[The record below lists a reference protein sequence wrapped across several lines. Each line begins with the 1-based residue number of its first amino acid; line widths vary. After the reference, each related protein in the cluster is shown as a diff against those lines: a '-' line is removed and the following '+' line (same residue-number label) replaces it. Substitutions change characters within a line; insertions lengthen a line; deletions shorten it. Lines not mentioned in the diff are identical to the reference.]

1 MQAVKTSHMIYTLGL
16 NHTTAPVRMRER
28 LAFGPD
34 RLPAALGELIRIPG
48 VEEAAI
54 LSTCNRTELYC
65 ELSSA
70 NDESHVL
77 EWLGGFHRIEPREIE
92 PYLYRYQDRCAVA
105 HALRVACGL
114 DSMVLGEPQI
124 LGQIKEAYRK
134 AREAGT
140 LGRHLGRLFQH
151 AFAVAKQ
158 VRTDTAIGRS
168 AVSVAFAAVSL
179 AKQIFGDLSAHT
191 VLLIGA
197 GETIELAARHLRA
210 GGVARMFVAN
220 RTVQRAAALAGEFE
234 AEAIA
239 LPAIPQVLPRADI
252 VISSTASPLPILG
265 KGMVERALKARR
277 HKPIFMV
284 DIAVPR
290 DIEQEVGE
298 LDDVY
303 LYTVDDLQ
311 EVIDENLRSRSEAA
325 EQAREIIEARVE
337 DFMAWVRA
345 QDAVGTIVN
354 YRNRAESI
362 REETLQRALNMLRGD
377 KSPEHVLRY
386 LAHTLT
392 NRLTHDP
399 THALHV
405 AGREG
410 RTELIEA
417 ARTLLN
423 LPEED

>member
-1 MQAVKTSHMIYTLGL
+1 MPAANTSHMIYTLGL

-34 RLPAALGELIRIPG
+34 QLPTALGELIRVPG
-48 VEEAAI
+48 VHEAAI
-54 LSTCNRTELYC
+54 LSTCNRTEVYC
-65 ELSSA
+65 ELGGA
-70 NDESHVL
+70 NDEPYVL
-77 EWLGGFHRIEPREIE
+77 EWLGDFHRIAPRDIE
-92 PYLYRYQDRCAVA
+92 PYLYRYQERSAVA
-105 HALRVACGL
+105 HTLRVACGL

-124 LGQIKEAYRK
+124 LGQIKDAYRA

-168 AVSVAFAAVSL
+168 AVSVAFAAVTL
-179 AKQIFGDLSAHT
+179 ARQIFGDLSRHT

-210 GGVARMFVAN
+210 NRVARMIVAN
-220 RTVQRAAALAGEFE
+220 RTVQRAAALAEAFQ

-239 LPAIPQVLPRADI
+239 LPAIPDRLPQADI

-265 KGMVERALKARR
+265 KGMVERALKKRR
-277 HKPIFMV
+277 HKPMFMV

-325 EQAREIIEARVE
+325 EQANEIIEARVE
-337 DFMAWVRA
+337 DFMAWVRM

-354 YRNRAESI
+354 YRTRAESI
-362 REETLQRALNMLRGD
+362 REETLQRALNMLRGE
-377 KSPEHVLRY
+377 KTPEHVLRY

-410 RTELIEA
+410 RTELVEA

>member
-1 MQAVKTSHMIYTLGL
+1 MQAAKTPHMIYTLGL
-16 NHTTAPVRMRER
+16 NHTTAPVTMRER

-34 RLPAALGELIRIPG
+34 QLPTALGELIRVPG
-48 VEEAAI
+48 VQEAAI

-65 ELSSA
+65 ELTSA
-70 NDESHVL
+70 NDEYDVL
-77 EWLGGFHRIEPREIE
+77 RWLGGFHHVSPRDIE
-92 PYLYRYQDRCAVA
+92 PYLYRYQERSAVA

-124 LGQIKEAYRK
+124 LGQIKEAYRT

-179 AKQIFGDLSAHT
+179 ARQIFGDLSAHT

-197 GETIELAARHLRA
+197 GETVELAARHLRA
-210 GGVARMFVAN
+210 NRVRRMIVAN
-220 RTVQRAAALAGEFE
+220 RTVQRAAALAEAFE

-239 LPAIPQVLPRADI
+239 LSAIPEVLPQADI

-265 KGMVERALKARR
+265 KGMVERALKRRR
-277 HKPIFMV
+277 HRPVFMV

-290 DIEQEVGE
+290 DIEQEVGD

-303 LYTVDDLQ
+303 LYTVDDLR

-325 EQAREIIEARVE
+325 EQANEIIEARVE
-337 DFMAWVRA
+337 DFMAWVRV

-354 YRNRAESI
+354 YRRRAESI
-362 REETLQRALNMLRGD
+362 REETLRRALNMLRGE
-377 KSPEHVLRY
+377 KSPEHALRY

-417 ARTLLN
+417 ARALLN
-423 LPEED
+423 LPEDD